1 MFENIYNF
9 RPYSS
14 FKVQEVYRN
23 QKFDKLKDLSIPTS
37 GLDYSTTIFW
47 KWSLC
52 SPRKTYFLF
61 SIVQILV
68 NVLIFINLFNGSSY
82 HNRTMLRGVRWVLQ
96 QFPKNR
102 RSIVSFFFIYIVFF
116 YQKSTY
122 WSRFLKQEK

>member
-14 FKVQEVYRN
+14 FKVQEIYRN
-23 QKFDKLKDLSIPTS
+23 QKFDKLKDLWIPSS

-102 RSIVSFFFIYIVFF
+102 RSIVSFFFIHIVFF